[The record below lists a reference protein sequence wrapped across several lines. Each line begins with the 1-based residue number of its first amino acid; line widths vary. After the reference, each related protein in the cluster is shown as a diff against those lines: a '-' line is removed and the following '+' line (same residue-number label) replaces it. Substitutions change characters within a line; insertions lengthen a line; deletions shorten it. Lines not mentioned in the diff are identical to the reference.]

1 MSDMVSVDRAALLA
15 LKRTGHDECEDCWY
29 SCATITCDDKRKSD
43 KCDCG
48 TDHWN
53 AKIDALIAAAPK
65 PDVDAVVAE
74 LDALYEKAT
83 KGPLEQREDDD
94 YYQGGL
100 YIGRGPYHY
109 QRQANGLME
118 RVEGRQIGTH
128 AYPLDCYFQTDV
140 ARVQSQEDAD
150 FIMALVNAYP
160 RLRAALTKEGK

>member
-1 MSDMVSVDRAALLA
+1 MSDMVSVPEIPNDIIEAAVRVGNWFGNENFKKWKLAGCASREYTETLEAAL
-15 LKRTGHDECEDCWY
+15 
-29 SCATITCDDKRKSD
+29 
-43 KCDCG
+43 
-48 TDHWN
+48 
-53 AKIDALIAAAPK
+53 AAAPK